1 MEGWIEQ
8 LLPFEPGNESERNGW
23 LFCLAEMA
31 RQSGLRAVDVS
42 VGTRSAVLAVL
53 RANPGP
59 GSWKR
64 MVEEV
69 VATGGEEQAR
79 MFGESLPIG
88 LRLALGASRGSVM
101 LMVLKQAA
109 VLGAAGII
117 GGIALALAST
127 RLLTALL
134 FEVSPTDPLTF
145 ALGGAGLMGLVIAA
159 SAIPA
164 GPNSVP
170 SSSRVAVMTALS

>member
-1 MEGWIEQ
+1 TVVHPDIVGGWIEQ

-42 VGTRSAVLAVL
+42 VGTRSSVLAVL

-59 GSWKR
+59 GAWKR

-88 LRLALGASRGSVM
+88 LRLA
-101 LMVLKQAA
+101 Q
-109 VLGAAGII
+109 
-117 GGIALALAST
+117 
-127 RLLTALL
+127 
-134 FEVSPTDPLTF
+134 
-145 ALGGAGLMGLVIAA
+145 GAG
-159 SAIPA
+159 
-164 GPNSVP
+164 
-170 SSSRVAVMTALS
+170 